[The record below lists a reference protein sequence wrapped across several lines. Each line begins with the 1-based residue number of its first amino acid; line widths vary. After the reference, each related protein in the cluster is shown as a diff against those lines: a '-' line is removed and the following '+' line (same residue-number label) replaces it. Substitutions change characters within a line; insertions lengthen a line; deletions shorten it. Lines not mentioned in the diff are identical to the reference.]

1 MDPQELFN
9 ELKAVC
15 IVQPTDKKV
24 IKPKKINHDKM
35 WSCLFDIAAQSVRT
49 LGMYYPLVLIYQ
61 ERYPDFR
68 ENNPKVVSK
77 YLEKYSNEKLSF
89 EEMTRICGPLALLLP
104 FLSIRNAIKFF
115 DISVNIAF
123 KYIKENNNV
132 PLEFIDVFDEIMTED
147 FQPTTITAIYS
158 HICKLIGTEKRA
170 AALFILAPIS
180 HDIIQVCEGA
190 DKFIVDTAMDLIN
203 KERFDIVCACFLLE
217 YLSVSFESDPDIAPP
232 AETLASTLLPLLT
245 KEDRVVRKRAYRAF
259 KSLIQQGV
267 FETAQIVTLFLSKF
281 NDFNDDE
288 LISEFFKLV
297 STFIYPDDDGDEED
311 EERSREVAVLQ
322 PILDFSV
329 QTLKT
334 SDSALVRGHCLDTL
348 ADLAGRDQM
357 FVEDC
362 YQDALRQAEVLVA
375 EDHVE
380 AYPWLSAF
388 FVAMTKCYMDES
400 KDIIKK
406 YLPKLVNAIRDE
418 KAGSQKDR
426 LNLAADISVMIG
438 DGLADELLPDL
449 ANFAIEFLDSDKIKE
464 MMNSCAIFISLRP
477 KLTEELANKVFELAA
492 KRAMVVMESE
502 ALNIL
507 VQTMRKL
514 MKRFSINETV
524 AESFTRSIVEGKL
537 AILYGQP
544 PHLSKPPEL
553 FLFLYLER
561 YVRRFPH
568 KGSQL
573 CGTLIGWISKAP
585 FPVIPA
591 ILEPINAGLETS
603 QVSEVQAREL
613 TGILKILL
621 PQLDHHDVEELSA
634 TCATL
639 KEIYD
644 IYPNL
649 LNPVIPLLEHLKKV
663 VSVITIEPDEDN
675 EDEMEDII
683 NATDA
688 LPSIAQLVLTIYAID
703 DSVPVYTELLAGLV
717 SMMPFM
723 PQVKENQELIECLI
737 SMMEEPEK
745 FECVVVSTLK
755 AFTELLLMKKVELDE
770 YEFEQDTIKEMK
782 DTLRTV
788 VKSNPIVG
796 KQIAKS
802 LGPSRAKLNR
812 FNALIR

>member
-9 ELKAVC
+9 ELKSACV
-15 IVQPTDKKV
+15 VQPTDKKGMRS
-24 IKPKKINHDKM
+24 KKIDHDKM

-49 LGMYYPLVLIYQ
+49 LGMYYPLVLLYQ

-68 ENNPKVVSK
+68 ENNSKIVSK
-77 YLEKYSNEKLSF
+77 YLEKYSDEKLTF

-104 FLSIRNAIKFF
+104 FLSIQNTVKFF

-123 KYIKENNNV
+123 KYMKENDNIS
-132 PLEFIDVFDEIMTED
+132 LEFIDVFDEIMTED
-147 FQPTTITAIYS
+147 FQPTAITAVYS
-158 HICKLIGTEKRA
+158 HLNKLIGTEKRA

-180 HDIIQVCEGA
+180 HDVLQVCEGA
-190 DKFIVDTAMDLIN
+190 DKFIVDAVMDLIN
-203 KERFDIVCACFLLE
+203 KERLDKICACFLLE
-217 YLSVSFESDPDIAPP
+217 YLSVSFEDDPDIAPP
-232 AETLASTLLPLLT
+232 PDGLASTLLPLLT
-245 KEDRVVRKRAYRAF
+245 SDDLVIRKRAYKAF
-259 KSLIQQGV
+259 KSLIQQDI

-281 NDFNDDE
+281 NEFKGVD
-288 LISEFFKLV
+288 LLTEFFKLV
-297 STFIYPDDDGDEED
+297 STFIYPEDDNDEED
-311 EERSREVAVLQ
+311 DEHAQEVTVLQ

-329 QTLKT
+329 QTLRT

-375 EDHVE
+375 ENRVE

-388 FVAMTKCYMDES
+388 FVAMTKCFMDES
-400 KDIIKK
+400 SDIIKK
-406 YLPKLVNAIRDE
+406 YLPTLVKAIRDE

-426 LNLAADISVMIG
+426 LNLATDISVMIG

-449 ANFAIEFLDSDKIKE
+449 ANFAMEFLGSDNIKE
-464 MMNSCAIFISLRP
+464 TMNACAIFIGLRP
-477 KLTEELANKVFELAA
+477 KLTDELANKVFDLAA

-514 MKRFSINETV
+514 MKQFSIKEST
-524 AESFTRSIVEGKL
+524 AEAFTRAIVDGKL

-561 YVRRFPH
+561 FVRRFPS
-568 KGSQL
+568 KGSQI
-573 CGTLIGWISKAP
+573 CGKLIEWIAKAP
-585 FPVIPA
+585 FSVIPA
-591 ILEPINAGLETS
+591 ILEPINAGLEIN
-603 QVSEVQAREL
+603 QVSETQARAL
-613 TGILKILL
+613 TAILSILL
-621 PQLDHHDVEELSA
+621 PQLDYHDVEELSA

-639 KEIYD
+639 KEVYD
-644 IYPNL
+644 AYPDIIE
-649 LNPVIPLLEHLKKV
+649 PVAPFLEHLKDV
-663 VSVITIEPDEDN
+663 VSVIIAEPEEGN
-675 EDEMEDII
+675 EDEIEDIL

-688 LPSIAQLVLTIYAID
+688 LPSIAQFVLTVYATND
-703 DSVPVYTELLAGLV
+703 NAKVYDELLTGLL
-717 SMMPFM
+717 SMMPFT
-723 PQVKENQELIECLI
+723 PQVEENQELIECLI
-737 SMMEEPEK
+737 SMMEEPDR
-745 FECVVVSTLK
+745 FECIVVPTLK
-755 AFTELLLMKKVELDE
+755 AFTELLLMKKVDLDE

-782 DTLRTV
+782 DTLRTI
-788 VKSNPIVG
+788 VKSNPNVG
-796 KQIAKS
+796 KQLAKTFGS
-802 LGPSRAKLNR
+802 SRAKLNR